1 MSTREV
7 SVRIRFE
14 AGHRLPQLSGK
25 CHNLHGH
32 SWQAWITVTGELDTS
47 TVLVDFSLLKNK
59 AQEWV
64 DEHFDHGMLLGADD
78 PLSVLLLEQGLKVH
92 RFGVD
97 AHTDGLRWPTV
108 EAVAETITRV
118 TESLVAVQGLPV
130 RVSRVAVQETE
141 NNRAEVTR

>member
-1 MSTREV
+1 MREV

-14 AGHRLPQLSGK
+14 AGHRLPQLPGK

-108 EAVAETITRV
+108 EAVAETLTRV
-118 TESLVAVQGLPV
+118 TESLVAVWGLPV

>member
-1 MSTREV
+1 MTTREV
-7 SVRIRFE
+7 TVRARFE
-14 AGHRLPQLSGK
+14 TGHRLPQLPGK
-25 CHNLHGH
+25 CRHLHGH
-32 SWQAWITVTGELDTS
+32 SWQAWITAEGELDETG
-47 TVLVDFSLLKNK
+47 VIVDFSLLKNK
-59 AQEWV
+59 VQEWV

-118 TESLVAVQGLPV
+118 TESLVAVRGLPV